1 MIYVKSFTGT
11 ELIVFNSG
19 STKKSVEKA
28 VEDTTENMQCW
39 IDEQEEFAETHFK
52 DGYVK
57 VISTSTQ
64 LAVSKDIVSYAITA
78 VIELD
83 GEDEE

>member
-1 MIYVKSFTGT
+1 MIFVKSFTST
-11 ELIVFNSG
+11 ELIAVNSD
-19 STKKSVEKA
+19 STRKSVEKA
-28 VEDTTENMQCW
+28 VADTTEEMQTW
-39 IDEQEEFAETHFK
+39 VEKEEEFAETHFK

-64 LAVSKDIVSYAITA
+64 LAVNEYIVSYVITA

-83 GEDEE
+83 GKNEE